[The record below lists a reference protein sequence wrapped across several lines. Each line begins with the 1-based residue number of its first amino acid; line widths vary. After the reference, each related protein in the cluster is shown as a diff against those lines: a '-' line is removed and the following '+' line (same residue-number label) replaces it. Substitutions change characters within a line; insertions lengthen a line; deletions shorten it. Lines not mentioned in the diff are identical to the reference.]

1 MAPFSR
7 ATGRW
12 CPLLKLQPEFP
23 KEAFHEPERP
33 QLPPMSCS
41 STGSR
46 PSLAARDLNSKAATT
61 SSGGRG
67 SLSSVPTLFL
77 VSCPTCRG

>member
-23 KEAFHEPERP
+23 KEAFHEPERL
-33 QLPPMSCS
+33 QLPP
-41 STGSR
+41 
-46 PSLAARDLNSKAATT
+46 
-61 SSGGRG
+61 
-67 SLSSVPTLFL
+67 VLFL
-77 VSCPTCRG
+77 DRETSLLGSP